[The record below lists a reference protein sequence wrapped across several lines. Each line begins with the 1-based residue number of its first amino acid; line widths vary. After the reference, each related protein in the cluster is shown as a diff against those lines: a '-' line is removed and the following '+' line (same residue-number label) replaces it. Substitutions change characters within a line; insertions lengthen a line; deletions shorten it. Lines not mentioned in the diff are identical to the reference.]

1 MHYRARIESDYG
13 GHMLSVFCSPARYVQ
28 GRDAT
33 SSLGEQIKHLGLAG
47 PALIVASASVTA
59 MLDEQW
65 HEGLTAN
72 GIDYCVH
79 QFGGE
84 CSQLEI
90 DAGIAAAKAAGAMLI
105 IGAGGGKALDTARAI
120 SGELGLPIVNCPTLA
135 SSDAPCSALSVVYT
149 PDGVFER
156 FIFYRRNPDLVLV
169 DTTVVAQAPRR
180 FLVSGMGDALATWY
194 EARTVIEARSPNQL
208 GGATT
213 IAAQA
218 LAKLCCETL
227 YADGVDAATAVDAN
241 AVTPALERIVE
252 ANTLLSGLG
261 FESGGLAI
269 AHSVHNGLTA
279 APPTHAYLHGEK
291 VAFGLLVQLV
301 VEGRPREEFE
311 QVRAFCRAVGLPTRL
326 ADLGLADI
334 DDATVQRIAEL
345 TVAPGETAHHE
356 PFPVTADL
364 IVDGI
369 KAADAL
375 AWT

>member
-1 MHYRARIESDYG
+1 
-13 GHMLSVFCSPARYVQ
+13 MLSVFCSPARYIQ

-33 SSLGEQIKHLGLAG
+33 HSLGTEIAHLGLSG
-47 PALIVASASVTA
+47 PALIVASNTIAA
-59 MLDEQW
+59 ILNDRWQR
-65 HEGLTAN
+65 GLADQGFEYT
-72 GIDYCVH
+72 IH
-79 QFGGE
+79 RFGGE
-84 CSQLEI
+84 CSQAEI
-90 DAGIAAAKAAGAMLI
+90 DAGVEVARPAGVGLI

-120 SGELGLPIVNCPTLA
+120 AAVLGLPVVNCPTLA

-149 PDGVFER
+149 ADGSFDR
-156 FIFYRRNPDLVLV
+156 YIFYPRNPDLVLV
-169 DTTVVAQAPRR
+169 DTSVVASAPRR

-213 IAAQA
+213 MAAGA
-218 LAKLCCETL
+218 LAELCCQTL
-227 YADGVDAATAVDAN
+227 YADGVAAATAVDNN

-279 APPTHAYLHGEK
+279 APPTHDYLHGEK

-301 VEGRPREEFE
+301 VEGRPAEEFE
-311 QVRAFCRAVGLPTRL
+311 QVRAFCRSVGLPTQL
-326 ADLGLADI
+326 ADIGLAGI
-334 DDATVQRIAEL
+334 DDATVTQIAEL
-345 TVAPGETAHHE
+345 TVAEGETAHHE

-364 IVDGI
+364 IFDGI
-369 KAADAL
+369 KVADAL
-375 AWT
+375 SRQAEL